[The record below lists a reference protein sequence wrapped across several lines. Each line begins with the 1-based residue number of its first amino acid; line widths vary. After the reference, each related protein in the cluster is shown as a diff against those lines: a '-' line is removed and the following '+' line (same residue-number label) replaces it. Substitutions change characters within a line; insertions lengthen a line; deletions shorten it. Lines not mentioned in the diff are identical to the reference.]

1 VEGKV
6 AGFPVTSE
14 QLVQNR
20 IGPRGVSC
28 QVSMR
33 WLVFGEESD
42 LLEGGEF
49 MGVDVMTLDQYEKP
63 RRLCHLIVTR
73 EDLLRAL
80 SHVRPKA

>member
-1 VEGKV
+1 MEGKV
-6 AGFPVTSE
+6 ASLPVTSE
-14 QLVQNR
+14 QLVRNR

-42 LLEGGEF
+42 LLQGGEF
-49 MGVDVMTLDQYEKP
+49 ISMDVMTYGQDEKP
-63 RRLCHLIVTR
+63 RLLCNLIVTR